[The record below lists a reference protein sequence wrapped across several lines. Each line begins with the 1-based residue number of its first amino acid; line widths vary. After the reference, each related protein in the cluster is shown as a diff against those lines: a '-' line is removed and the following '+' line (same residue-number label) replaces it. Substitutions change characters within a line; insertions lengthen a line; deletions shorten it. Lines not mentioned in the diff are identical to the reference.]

1 MNDLKPRYWQDWEQL
16 CCYLMED
23 FVRKNGRTARYRSY
37 GSRGQSQYGIDLVPA
52 DSSLPAVGQCK
63 MVEGSFTWKDV
74 LAEVAKTNDYLGRIE
89 CYVLFTTSNRH
100 TTIQDQ
106 QNAREPHR
114 HTRPDGSSFP
124 VFVRYWQDYQRGDLD
139 FIPGHVLRNAFSNAV
154 DFAES
159 LLAPSANGYAA
170 SLEALRRYVPTRIT
184 LGDLAWLEEYNFSV
198 GWMSERAYEPFRDLH
213 IDFMRVKDAEQS
225 RLTGYLNSAGNQEL
239 KATLLAGDEF
249 YSALGEFV
257 GAIRPHIIGQTEDDG
272 TSTLTLLGVSEWQK
286 KAHYVLS
293 CARHLAQIYR
303 KAIVGR

>member
-1 MNDLKPRYWQDWEQL
+1 
-16 CCYLMED
+16 MED
-23 FVRKNGRTARYRSY
+23 FVRKSGRAARYRSY
-37 GSRGQSQYGIDLVPA
+37 GSQGQNQYGIDLVPA

-74 LAEVAKTNDYLGRIE
+74 LAEVKKTDEYSGCIE

-106 QNAREPHR
+106 QNAQTPYR
-114 HTRPDGSSFP
+114 HARPDGSSFP
-124 VFVRYWQDYQRGDLD
+124 VFVRYWQDYERVDLS
-139 FIPGHVLRNAFSNAV
+139 FIPVNVLRNAFSNAV

-159 LLAPSANGYAA
+159 LLAPSADDYAA
-170 SLEALRRYVPTRIT
+170 SLGALRRYVPTRIT
-184 LGDLAWLEEYNFSV
+184 LGDLAWLEEYDFSV
-198 GWMSERAYEPFRDLH
+198 GWVAERAYEPFRELQ
-213 IDFMRVKDAEQS
+213 IDIMRLKGAERS
-225 RLTGYLNSAGNQEL
+225 RLTGYLHSAGNQEL

-257 GAIRPHIIGQTEDDG
+257 EAIRPHIIGKTEGDG
-272 TSTLTLLGVSEWQK
+272 TSTLTLVGVSEWQK
-286 KAHYVLS
+286 KAHHVLS